1 MYGEN
6 FTSIMQVYESS
17 ECAQYDANHC
27 QKISLIFFDQISVIT
42 GKIMGL
48 RLVVL

>member
-1 MYGEN
+1 MNASELPN
-6 FTSIMQVYESS
+6 FIIFCYFNIIKYNYISI
-17 ECAQYDANHC
+17 
-27 QKISLIFFDQISVIT
+27 IT